1 MEFTPMTAEQYRAM
15 SADEFEQ
22 RRQLV
27 ADLCLDPECKVSAE
41 QLRSEASIIS
51 EEAARRNTAAQL
63 RSLDVAAVASG
74 AGSVI
79 SGQAALATRAAEPV
93 VADKSDSDEYRVA
106 FKDLVLHRKAIP
118 AELQVRADANT
129 LTSDIGTVIPTVL
142 VNRIVEKMDHCGMLL
157 PLLTRTHHAAGIV
170 IPTSAV
176 KPVATWVAEGAGS
189 DRQKKATASIT
200 FTHFKLRCE
209 ISMSMEAGTMA
220 LAAFEAKFV
229 ENVANAMV
237 IALEKAVL
245 AGNGTSQPKGI
256 LTETPAAT
264 VTFAAAIPTYAEI
277 VSCEAAVPVEYE
289 ATAKWCMTKAQ
300 FMNFMSMTDQHG
312 QPIARVNYG
321 IGGALE
327 RTILGREVVLHPYSE
342 EMGETAAFIYDFKDY
357 VLNTIYDMGIQRK
370 QDWETEDLLTKAVMA
385 VDGKSIDAGSLVV
398 VKVGA

>member
-1 MEFTPMTAEQYRAM
+1 MFEAMSVEQYRAM
-15 SADEFEQ
+15 SAEELEQ
-22 RRQLV
+22 RRQFV
-27 ADLCLDPECKVSAE
+27 TDLCLNPECDVDVE
-41 QLRSEASIIS
+41 QLRAEARTIS
-51 EEAARRNTAAQL
+51 EEVARRNTAAQL
-63 RSLDVAAVASG
+63 RSLNVAAVAGG
-74 AGSVI
+74 AGAVI
-79 SGQAALATRAAEPV
+79 SGQSALASRAAAPV
-93 VADKSDSDEYRVA
+93 VADNTDSDEYRMA

-118 AELQVRADANT
+118 AELQLRADANT
-129 LTSDIGTVIPTVL
+129 LTTDIGTVIPTVL

-157 PLLTRTHHAAGIV
+157 PLLTRTHHAAGVV

-220 LAAFEAKFV
+220 LSAFEAKFV
-229 ENVANAMV
+229 ENVANAMT

-245 AGNGTSQPKGI
+245 SGNGTSQPKGI
-256 LTETPAAT
+256 LKETPAAT
-264 VTFAAAIPTYAEI
+264 VSFAAAIPTFEEVVAA
-277 VSCEAAVPVEYE
+277 EAAVPVEYE
-289 ATAKWCMTKAQ
+289 ASAKWCMTKAQ
-300 FMNFMSMTDQHG
+300 FMNFMSMTDKNG

-321 IGGALE
+321 VGGSLE
-327 RTILGREVVLHPYSE
+327 RTILGREVVLHPYAT
-342 EMGETAAFIYDFKDY
+342 EMGDAAAFIFDFKDY

-385 VDGKSIDAGSLVV
+385 VDGKAIYAGSLVV